1 VANKTFHKK
10 NQEKLKIYLAKIEK
24 NANTKPI
31 SKEDTGHRGSAQT
44 DKNDLQRQR
53 I

>member
-44 DKNDLQRQR
+44 DKDNLQRQR

>member
-31 SKEDTGHRGSAQT
+31 SKEDTGHRGSAQA

-53 I
+53 F

>member
-53 I
+53 F

>member
-31 SKEDTGHRGSAQT
+31 SKEDTGHSGSAQA
-44 DKNDLQRQR
+44 DKNNVQRQR
-53 I
+53 F